1 MEGKQLKALLGSLK
15 ADRANWESH
24 WQEVSD
30 YVIPNKNFFT
40 RTNVSGEKK
49 TITLY
54 DTSAVHSAQ
63 LLAGALHSMLT
74 NPTSYWFGLTSGDPQ
89 LDRVDSVRHWLDKS
103 ARKIHHVLN
112 NSNFQTEIHEVY
124 IDLVSI
130 GTAALSI
137 EEDDESLVRFSAK
150 HLSKVY
156 LMENNKGLVDTLVR
170 CYEWTLKQCVEDWPD
185 TLPED
190 FKKMAES
197 EPNKKVEIIHA
208 VYPRA
213 FFKEERSEFKD
224 GMRYASCYYI
234 EHKGE
239 LVELEESGFRTY
251 PYACPRWAKST
262 GEVYGRGPGMN
273 SLADIKMINEM
284 MLTTLRSA
292 QKAVDPPLM
301 APDDGFVRK
310 ITLKPAGVNY
320 FRAGSQDRIEPL
332 LTNPNVDFGYQVM
345 EDVRRRIREAFYV
358 DQLQLAQGPQMT
370 ATEVMQRTEEK
381 LRLMGPVLGRQHHE
395 LLKPLID
402 RVFDILQRKGAFD
415 KPPREL
421 IGKNIDVQ
429 YTSAIAKVQQ
439 SSEIVNIQ
447 KAIAAVAPVAQFSP
461 ESLDL
466 IDGDESVRHILK
478 MSGVPTELLRD
489 EEDVEEMRSARAD
502 AQNQQIKNAQ
512 AQQQAEIAN
521 KMAPALTAVSQA
533 SQSL

>member
-1 MEGKQLKALLGSLK
+1 MALEGKKIKGLIDLLKT
-15 ADRANWESH
+15 DRANWETH

-74 NPTSYWFGLTSGDPQ
+74 NPTSFWFGLTSGDPE
-89 LDRVDSVRHWLDKS
+89 LDKVDSVRHWLDGT

-124 IDLVSI
+124 LDVVSI
-130 GTAALSI
+130 GTSVLSI
-137 EEDDESLVRFSAK
+137 EEDEEAHVRFSAK
-150 HLSKVY
+150 HLGKVY
-156 LMENNKGLVDTLVR
+156 LMENNKGLIDTVFR
-170 CYEWTLKQCVEDWPD
+170 CYEWTLKQCLEDWPD
-185 TLPED
+185 TFPED
-190 FKKMAES
+190 YKKMAADN
-197 EPNKKVEIIHA
+197 PNHKVEIVHA
-208 VYPRA
+208 VYPRSG
-213 FFKEERSEFKD
+213 KTDNKMPKSMK
-224 GMRYASCYYI
+224 YASCYYI

-239 LVELEESGFRTY
+239 MVELQESGFRTF
-251 PYACPRWAKST
+251 PYACPRWSKST
-262 GEVYGRGPGMN
+262 GETYGRGPGMN
-273 SLADIKMINEM
+273 ALADIKMINEM

-358 DQLQLAQGPQMT
+358 DQLQLANGPQMT

-402 RVFDILQRKGAFD
+402 RVFDILQSKGLFG
-415 KPPREL
+415 KPPKEL
-421 IGKNIDVQ
+421 VGKDIDVQ
-429 YTSAIAKVQQ
+429 YTSAIAKVQM

-447 KAIAAVAPVAQFSP
+447 KAIAAIAPVAQFSP

-466 IDGDESVRHILK
+466 IDGDESVRHIMK
-478 MSGVPTELLRD
+478 MSGIPAQILRD
-489 EEDVEEMRSARAD
+489 EEEVKQIRQGRAE
-502 AQNQQIKNAQ
+502 AEQQKLAMAQ
-512 AQQQAEIAN
+512 AQHQAEVAN
-521 KMAPALTAVSQA
+521 KMAPALTAVSGAAQV
-533 SQSL
+533 L